1 MVQTTAKNG
10 LKWLSF
16 CAIIGPIILTL
27 GWIILGLIVPPF
39 QNEYGINGGIIGTI
53 TSPISGI
60 GVGLYGFLFNLC
72 FILCGLFTIIGFLG
86 VFLILDNKY
95 SRNHWITFSLLILSP
110 IGFIFAG
117 IFNLAVSVPLHM
129 VGFLL
134 ACGTPVISFF
144 AAGFYFRKYASL
156 KYLGNSLFIGSIITL
171 ILLIICFNAFD
182 YEVIAAG
189 KGIAGIPSRLF
200 ALEICFYYFRIGL
213 LGINPIENNS

>member
-1 MVQTTAKNG
+1 MVQETAKNR
-10 LKWLSF
+10 LKWLAF

-27 GWIILGLIVPPF
+27 AWIILGLIVPPF

-60 GVGLYGFLFNLC
+60 GVGPYGFLFNLS

-95 SRNHWITFSLLILSP
+95 LKNHWITFSLLILSP
-110 IGFIFAG
+110 IGLIFAG
-117 IFNLAVSVPLHM
+117 VFNLAISVPLHM

-134 ACGTPVISFF
+134 AGGTPVISFIV
-144 AAGFYFRKYASL
+144 AGFYFRKYTIL
-156 KYLGNSLFIGSIITL
+156 KYFGNSLFIGSILTL
-171 ILLIICFNAFD
+171 ILLIICFYAFD
-182 YEVIAAG
+182 YEVIATG

-200 ALEICFYYFRIGL
+200 TLEICFYYFRIGL
-213 LGINPIENNS
+213 LGIRQIKNNS